1 MKRSSYQGGKSAKE
15 EKMRN
20 DPGVDAQKRAAAE
33 AGVAQIED
41 GMIIGLGTG
50 STALFALDALAK
62 RVREGLRVTGVPT
75 SERIAARARELNVAL
90 TTLNDH
96 AHLDLDVDGADEVER
111 GSLNLIKGKGGALL
125 REKIVAA
132 ASHRFIVIADESKLV
147 DRLGEKT
154 AIPVEVARFGWKATA
169 RKVEAL
175 GGRPALRH
183 NSDGSE
189 FLTDGGNFILDCSFG
204 PIADAQ
210 ALARELDS
218 IVGLMEHG
226 LFVGMASV
234 AIIGDAGGVSTHE
247 LHAPMKVMPP

>member
-1 MKRSSYQGGKSAKE
+1 
-15 EKMRN
+15 MRN

-33 AGVAQIED
+33 AAVAQIQD
-41 GMIIGLGTG
+41 GMIVGLGTG
-50 STALFALDALAK
+50 STALLALDALAK
-62 RVREGLRVTGVPT
+62 RVRQGLRVTGVPT
-75 SERIAARARELNVAL
+75 SEHIAARARELKIVL

-132 ASHRFIVIADESKLV
+132 ASKRFIVIADQSKLV
-147 DRLGEKT
+147 NRLGEKT

-169 RKVEAL
+169 EKVEAL

-183 NSDGSE
+183 NADGSE
-189 FLTDGGNFILDCSFG
+189 FLSDGGNFILDCSFG
-204 PIADAQ
+204 PIADSQ

-218 IVGLMEHG
+218 IVGVIEHG
-226 LFVGMASV
+226 LFLGMASV
-234 AIIGDAGGVSTHE
+234 AIIGEAGGVSTHE
-247 LHAPMKVMPP
+247 VHAPGPIMKT

>member
-1 MKRSSYQGGKSAKE
+1 
-15 EKMRN
+15 MRN

-33 AGVAQIED
+33 AAVAQIED
-41 GMIIGLGTG
+41 GMILGLGTG
-50 STALFALDALAK
+50 STALLALDALAK
-62 RVREGLRVTGVPT
+62 RVRQGLRVTGVPT
-75 SERIAARARELNVAL
+75 SERIAARARELNIAL

-132 ASHRFIVIADESKLV
+132 ASKRFIVIADQSKLV

-154 AIPVEVARFGWKATA
+154 AIPIEVARFGWKATA
-169 RKVEAL
+169 GKLEAL
-175 GGRPALRH
+175 GGRPVLRL
-183 NSDGSE
+183 NADGSE
-189 FLTDGGNFILDCSFG
+189 FLSDGGNFILDCSFG
-204 PIADAQ
+204 LIADSP

-226 LFVGMASV
+226 LFLGMASV
-234 AIIGDAGGVSTHE
+234 AIIGEADGVSTHE
-247 LHAPMKVMPP
+247 LHAPGPIMKT

>member
-1 MKRSSYQGGKSAKE
+1 V
-15 EKMRN
+15 RN

-33 AGVAQIED
+33 AAVALVED
-41 GMIIGLGTG
+41 GMIVGLGSG
-50 STALFALDALAK
+50 STALLALEALAK
-62 RVREGLRVTGVPT
+62 RVRDGLRVTGIPT
-75 SERIAARARELNVAL
+75 SERIAARARELDIAL

-96 AHLDLDVDGADEVER
+96 PHIDLDIDGADEVER

-132 ASHRFIVIADESKLV
+132 ASHRFIVIADQSKLV

-169 RKVEAL
+169 GKVEAL
-175 GGRPALRH
+175 GCRTALRR
-183 NSDGSE
+183 NADGSE
-189 FLTDGGNFILDCSFG
+189 FLSDGGNFILDCSFG

-226 LFVGMASV
+226 LFLGMASM
-234 AIIGDAGGVSTHE
+234 AIIGEADGVSTHE
-247 LHAPMKVMPP
+247 GHAPM